1 MAISNETVLK
11 KMMNEIQEAMVNHG
25 ETASVREHVR
35 AVRLL
40 CDLML
45 DDRHQPAP
53 QAEDR
58 SLKYPDP
65 TDVSEPTADEV
76 RAMMGD
82 VAGSSY
88 QKKEKKKQKDEHDEA
103 NGDSIFDF

>member
-11 KMMNEIQEAMVNHG
+11 KMMNEIQEAMANHG

-45 DDRHQPAP
+45 DDRPAP
-53 QAEDR
+53 DTEER
-58 SLKYPDP
+58 VSSYPDP

-82 VAGSSY
+82 MAGSSY

>member
-1 MAISNETVLK
+1 MMAISNETVLK
-11 KMMNEIQEAMVNHG
+11 KMMNEIQEAMLKNG

-45 DDRHQPAP
+45 DERPA
-53 QAEDR
+53 QSTGSSA
-58 SLKYPDP
+58 YPDP
-65 TDVSEPTADEV
+65 ADVEEPTTAEI
-76 RAMMGD
+76 RKMMGD
-82 VAGSSY
+82 DSASKQQSD
-88 QKKEKKKQKDEHDEA
+88 QKKNPAIDHDEA